1 MSEGPG
7 WGNVGQEI
15 RKVVAKRSGDN
26 VAGTILR
33 FFLFLFFSFFKSF
46 ASQGKHQ
53 QWREV
58 PDTLESLAWWQLR
71 DSHLSSA
78 FSTHTTS

>member
-33 FFLFLFFSFFKSF
+33 FFLFLFFCFLRVLLLRGSTS
-46 ASQGKHQ
+46 SGGRSLTH
-53 QWREV
+53 WR
-58 PDTLESLAWWQLR
+58 AWLGG
-71 DSHLSSA
+71 S
-78 FSTHTTS
+78 